1 MMRNGRKIFSLLE
14 LKKIFISDLQK
25 LIIFTS
31 LLYHAIL
38 HKSKL
43 SSDYLRKL
51 LDISKDKSIKIKN
64 IISLNNS
71 ELLNNL
77 KEYLDFNKYEFTYPN
92 DYSVYWNYS
101 IYSKK

>member
-1 MMRNGRKIFSLLE
+1 MAEIYILSSE

-25 LIIFTS
+25 LIIFYS

-71 ELLNNL
+71 ELFNYL
-77 KEYLDFNKYEFTYPN
+77 KEYLDFNKYELTYPN